1 MTIMICLNYLHQL
14 GNNNSRKISNHA
26 SLSNTLSLAG
36 LNKIIVSLYREKYI
50 TKLLDIHVFQD
61 SEFKIGSAILEL
73 GRLDTIVLTLSK
85 NQAVKDLQQIP
96 DNRGSTLYR
105 LLTDPDN
112 VNLEYLS
119 ADLFAVSTLV

>member
-1 MTIMICLNYLHQL
+1 MLMF
-14 GNNNSRKISNHA
+14 
-26 SLSNTLSLAG
+26 
-36 LNKIIVSLYREKYI
+36 NKIIPFYRERYI
-50 TKLLDIHVFQD
+50 TKLLNIHVFQD
-61 SEFKIGSAILEL
+61 SEYKIGNAILEL
-73 GRLDTIVLTLSK
+73 GRLDTLVLTLSK

-119 ADLFAVSTLV
+119 ADLFAVSTLACSHI

>member
-1 MTIMICLNYLHQL
+1 MFNQ
-14 GNNNSRKISNHA
+14 
-26 SLSNTLSLAG
+26 
-36 LNKIIVSLYREKYI
+36 IILFCREKCI
-50 TKLLDIHVFQD
+50 TKLLDVHVFQD
-61 SEFKIGSAILEL
+61 SEYKIGSAILEL
-73 GRLDTIVLTLSK
+73 GRLDTLVLTLSK

-119 ADLFAVSTLV
+119 ADLFAVSKSLYLGFFGIISLN

>member
-1 MTIMICLNYLHQL
+1 MIITTCLNYLHQL
-14 GNNNSRKISNHA
+14 GNNRHKSYNYT
-26 SLSNTLSLAG
+26 SLSNTLSLIVF
-36 LNKIIVSLYREKYI
+36 NKIIVSLYREKCI

-73 GRLDTIVLTLSK
+73 GRLDTLVLTLSK

-119 ADLFAVSTLV
+119 ADLFAVSSSFK